1 MVIQWI
7 ISHKTIDCKFKP
19 NAGAF
24 LLFYRKGH
32 FPVSVTQGYRD
43 QSNHHFQERIHFN
56 SYIILSYNMYEL
68 KWIFNWKWWFN
79 WSLYP
84 WVTGMS
90 QVGLVN
96 TCVNLLKFWSLGFI
110 PSDLNNQIWP
120 RAIWIYFVNN
130 NWLWL

>member
-1 MVIQWI
+1 MIVHDSPWSSLVIPGQPWSSLVI
-7 ISHKTIDCKFKP
+7 LGHPWS
-19 NAGAF
+19 AF
-24 LLFYRKGH
+24 LLFYRRGH

-96 TCVNLLKFWSLGFI
+96 TCVNPHKFWNIGFI
-110 PSDLNNQIWP
+110 PSNLNNQIWP
-120 RAIWIYFVNN
+120 RAI
-130 NWLWL
+130 